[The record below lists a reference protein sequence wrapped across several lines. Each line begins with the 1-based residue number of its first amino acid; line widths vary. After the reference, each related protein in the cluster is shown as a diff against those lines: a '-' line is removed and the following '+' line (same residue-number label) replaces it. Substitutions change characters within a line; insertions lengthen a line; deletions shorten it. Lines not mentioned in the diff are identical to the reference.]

1 MPKRLIGSPDKAI
14 RETLDDK
21 KQLIRIGVDLLW
33 VRPGQIGGTESYIR
47 NLLEGLMQH
56 APNEMHF
63 VLFVS
68 EDNYGSFEKYRES
81 KKFELVRCN
90 IKSTNIVKR
99 ILWEN
104 MFLDEK
110 AQKWNID
117 LMFIPVYSM
126 PRKKSSIPYVVTIH
140 DLQALHFPEYF
151 SNLKNFW
158 LRWSW
163 KRSVKR
169 ADRIIAISNFV
180 KQDIHKRLNINT
192 EKIKVIY
199 NPITQA
205 KEFEAFQRV
214 SEQFGVEKYKYFYTI
229 SSLSPH
235 KNTEVLIRLIARL
248 KDKKTEQI
256 PIKLLISGIK
266 GSQASY
272 LKNLAN
278 DLDVLDEIIFT
289 GFVSNAV
296 RNTLY
301 KYAYAFLFPSTFEGF
316 GMPPVEALMLG
327 TPVITTKCASIP
339 EVTKNKCKY
348 VDEPTKIEEWEKKV
362 LEIDENEREAQK
374 FPEYELKFVTSQI
387 TKLFFLTVANTA
399 VQNKLKQKT

>member
-1 MPKRLIGSPDKAI
+1 MIMAGHEDAKGLIESTDKAI
-14 RETLDDK
+14 HDPLDEK

-33 VRPGQIGGTESYIR
+33 VRPSQVGGTESYIR
-47 NLLEGLMQH
+47 NLLEGFMKH
-56 APNEMHF
+56 APSEMRF
-63 VLFVS
+63 FLFVS
-68 EDNYGSFEKYRES
+68 KDNYASFEKYGES

-90 IKSTNIVKR
+90 IKSINIARR

-104 MFLDEK
+104 LFLDRK

-151 SNLKNFW
+151 SSVKNYW

-180 KQDIHKRLNINT
+180 KQDIHNRLNANT
-192 EKIKVIY
+192 EKIQVIY
-199 NPITQA
+199 NPIMQA
-205 KEFEAFQRV
+205 KEFEDFQRL
-214 SEQFGVEKYKYFYTI
+214 SEQFGVGEYEYFYTV

-248 KDKKTEQI
+248 KDKRPEQI

-272 LKNLAN
+272 LRNLAN
-278 DLDVLDEIIFT
+278 DLDVSEEIIFT

-296 RNTLY
+296 RNSLY

-316 GMPPVEALMLG
+316 GMPPVEAMMQG

-348 VDEPTKIEEWEKKV
+348 VNEPIKIEEWEERV
-362 LEIDENEREAQK
+362 LEIGEDERKVQK
-374 FPEYELKFVTSQI
+374 FPDYDLKIVTSRMAE
-387 TKLFFLTVANTA
+387 LFFLTVA
-399 VQNKLKQKT
+399 KTSGN